1 MLNIYLTNQIKLK
14 IMPNIEIPMP
24 KNPNDVLSQLES
36 FIDLVR
42 ILRKECP
49 WDMKQTN
56 KTIAHLLIEEAYETI
71 DSINNDDDDETAK
84 ELGDILLHIV
94 MHSVIAEERNGFSL
108 SQIIS
113 KIHAKMIN
121 RHPHVFGEV
130 VVASEG
136 EVMQNWEK
144 LKRNEG
150 KKSALEGV
158 PDSLPALLKAERIQH
173 KASRVGFDWEDK
185 EDVWKKVY
193 EEIDELKEE
202 INAPVRDMEKISM
215 EFGDTFFALVNAA
228 RFEEIVPEEA
238 LQKTNRK
245 FVKRFQYIEEKAK
258 AINKDL
264 SEMTLIE
271 MDNYWNEAKLNE
283 K

>member
-1 MLNIYLTNQIKLK
+1 
-14 IMPNIEIPMP
+14 MPNIEIPKP
-24 KNPNDVLSQLES
+24 KNPNDVLSQFES
-36 FIDLVR
+36 FIDLVK

-56 KTIAHLLIEEAYETI
+56 KTIAHLLIEEAYEVL
-71 DSINNDDDDETAK
+71 DAINNDDDDETAK
-84 ELGDILLHIV
+84 ELGDVLLHIV

-130 VVASEG
+130 EVASEG

-144 LKRNEG
+144 LKRKEG

-193 EEIDELKEE
+193 EEIDELKAE
-202 INAPVRDMEKISM
+202 INAPERDLEKITM

-228 RFEEIVPEEA
+228 RFEGIVPEEA
-238 LQKTNRK
+238 LQKTNKK

-258 AINKDL
+258 ANNKEL
-264 SEMTLIE
+264 SDMTLKE
-271 MDNYWNEAKLNE
+271 MDDFWNEAKLNE
-283 K
+283 I